1 MKYVITI
8 LALSFL
14 GLGQANAQDE
24 KLEGSKRE
32 KLQALKVGYL
42 TEKLALTPEEAQAF
56 WPLYN
61 EMEARIKETRKA
73 RRKNRRNTMQ
83 NHEEMSDQDLLKAL
97 DSELT
102 MEQQELDLKKEYSVR
117 FREILPIKKVVKLH
131 ALEETFK
138 KELLRKARDR
148 RRGQP
153 REMKP

>member
-1 MKYVITI
+1 MKYVVTI

-14 GLGQANAQDE
+14 SLGQANAQDE

-61 EMEARIKETRKA
+61 EMEARVKETRKG

-83 NHEEMSDQDLLKAL
+83 NHNPMQSRNQKPAR
-97 DSELT
+97 
-102 MEQQELDLKKEYSVR
+102 QQV
-117 FREILPIKKVVKLH
+117 LH
-131 ALEETFK
+131 THTNKHHAHRTH
-138 KELLRKARDR
+138 
-148 RRGQP
+148 
-153 REMKP
+153 